1 MGKEKRDKI
10 TKTSIEDR
18 IAKTEEVT
26 QKIFA
31 TNYNAR
37 VYSYFLDLIKTPEFL
52 SYTKKLKKL
61 RVSENPMQF
70 RATLMTLCN
79 TFGLD
84 PYKWIDI
91 LDEYVKSGRVPT
103 AEENYTLPVAT
114 FDTEK
119 MEFLDRD
126 TFPVMLAISPF
137 ASQRDIVEYVKKFHA
152 DHILPIQKR
161 SLAKY
166 ENTPM
171 RNRSKDS
178 STRDRNDF
186 IYENREL
193 PRKEIATSVAKKFKE
208 YLDVGHIG
216 KIISEEK
223 KKRENK

>member
-1 MGKEKRDKI
+1 MGKEKQDKI

-37 VYSYFLDLIKTPEFL
+37 VYSYFLDLIKTADFL
-52 SYTKKLKKL
+52 DYVKKLKKL
-61 RVSENPMQF
+61 RTTQNEMEF

-84 PYKWIDI
+84 PFKWIDI
-91 LDEYVKSGRVPT
+91 VYEYVKSGIIPT

-119 MEFLDRD
+119 MEFIDKD

-137 ASQRDIVEYVKKFHA
+137 ASQRDIIEYIKKFHTN
-152 DHILPIQKR
+152 HILPIQKR
-161 SLAKY
+161 SRVKFK
-166 ENTPM
+166 NSPIG
-171 RNRSKDS
+171 NRSKDS
-178 STRDRNDF
+178 STRNRNDF
-186 IYENREL
+186 IYKKREL
-193 PRKEIATSVAKKFKE
+193 PRKEIATSVAKEFKE
-208 YLDVGHIG
+208 FLDVGHIG